1 MSANNMNAE
10 TEKLKKPTSKR
21 NTYSKQY
28 YQKNKQRFQQ
38 YYQNYKLKKKQIADG
53 TYVPPPKE
61 EKPKRSKQEIIENR
75 FQKIHQK
82 YLERRAKWLEDN
94 GRSGDAV

>member
-1 MSANNMNAE
+1 MNAE
-10 TEKLKKPTSKR
+10 PEQSAKPSKR

-38 YYQNYKLKKKQIADG
+38 YYQNYKLKKQQIADG
-53 TYVPPPKE
+53 TYVAQPKE
-61 EKPKRSKQEIIENR
+61 QKPKRSKYEIAISR
-75 FQKIHQK
+75 FQKIHQR

-94 GRSGDAV
+94 GLPAESG